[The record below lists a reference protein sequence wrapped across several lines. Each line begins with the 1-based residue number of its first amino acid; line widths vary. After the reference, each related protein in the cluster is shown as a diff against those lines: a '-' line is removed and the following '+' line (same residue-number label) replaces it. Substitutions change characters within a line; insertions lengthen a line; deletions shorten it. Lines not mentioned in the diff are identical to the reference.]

1 MKQWLDSSLTRN
13 PIGNIK
19 SSYTEYFRQKKP
31 RRNQIFTD
39 MKQTLEYE
47 QLRLNLQRVL
57 TKKGFGD
64 VSNDDLSYDSIIRRR
79 ISITKGQVEKS
90 REMLEDSHKPLLVT
104 RLKRVAE
111 SKINKMMPSDLKE
124 NQ

>member
-64 VSNDDLSYDSIIRRR
+64 VSNDDLSYDKIIRRR

-90 REMLEDSHKPLLVT
+90 REILEDSHKPLLVT
-104 RLKRVAE
+104 RLKRAAE

>member
-104 RLKRVAE
+104 RLKRAAE

>member
-1 MKQWLDSSLTRN
+1 MKQWVDSSLTRN

-90 REMLEDSHKPLLVT
+90 REILEDSHKPLLVT
-104 RLKRVAE
+104 RLKRAAE